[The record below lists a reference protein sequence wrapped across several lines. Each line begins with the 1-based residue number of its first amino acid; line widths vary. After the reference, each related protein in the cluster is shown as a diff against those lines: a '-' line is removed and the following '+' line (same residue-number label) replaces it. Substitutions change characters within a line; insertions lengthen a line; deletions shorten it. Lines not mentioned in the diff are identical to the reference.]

1 MPQFTTSSARW
12 AALQSRNPK
21 AASAFV
27 YCVTT
32 TKIYCRPTCPSRL
45 ARRANIVFHDTAAE
59 AAAEGFRACKRCRP
73 ELRDGD
79 GDPQKIA
86 VEKACELVRKEQ
98 SDRGSEDGKWSVKA
112 LAAEVGLTESH
123 FCRIFKKVMG
133 ITVGEFRACIAP
145 GTVESSQAVYMDQT
159 PGADMLQ
166 GPGASFPTSDR
177 PAIFGDGDWQ
187 SSIDLDCPELE
198 QEWHQFSG
206 VHPSMA
212 LLGSSRIHFNFIDS
226 DHSSPDP
233 FSDSTNLDMMDDG
246 FQFVDFGNLQS
257 TRLLA

>member
-98 SDRGSEDGKWSVKA
+98 SSRGSEHRKWSVKA

-166 GPGASFPTSDR
+166 SSGVSFPISDP
-177 PAIFGDGDWQ
+177 PASSGDGDWN
-187 SSIDLDCPELE
+187 SSIDLNCPELR
-198 QEWHQFSG
+198 QECHRFSG

-212 LLGSSRIHFNFIDS
+212 MFGSPRTHFNFINS
-226 DHSSPDP
+226 DYSCPDP

-246 FQFVDFGNLQS
+246 FQFVDFGNIQP
-257 TRLLA
+257 TGLLV